1 MINLQLYS
9 EQVEPFL
16 SRKQKEKE
24 DSEKT
29 HEGTTDTHNTEFTS
43 APTTQTTPN
52 VSTAPPISISVE
64 IEDNSSQDSIQRE
77 PDIEVF

>member
-9 EQVEPFL
+9 EQVEIFL

-24 DSEKT
+24 DSEQT
-29 HEGTTDTHNTEFTS
+29 HEGTTDTHITESTS
-43 APTTQTTPN
+43 TPTTETTPN

-77 PDIEVF
+77 PDIEVL